1 MFGLPHAQ
9 AVRSVPLLCCSRLD
23 LMKPSAILIN
33 VSRGGLIDTN
43 DLIVALEGNQLHGVA
58 MDV

>member
-1 MFGLPHAQ
+1 
-9 AVRSVPLLCCSRLD
+9 
-23 LMKPSAILIN
+23 MKPTAILIN